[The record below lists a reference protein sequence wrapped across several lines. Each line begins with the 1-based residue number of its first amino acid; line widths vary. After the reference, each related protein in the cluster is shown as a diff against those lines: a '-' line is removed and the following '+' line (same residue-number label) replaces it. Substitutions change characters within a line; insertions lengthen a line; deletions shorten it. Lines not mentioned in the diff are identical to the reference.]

1 MNWEMIGSIGEITAA
16 GGVILS
22 LLYVGR
28 QLKQSNAMAR
38 SSFRQGLGSQSTHW
52 AMSIASSPSLA
63 EALAKVHF
71 EDLERKDATGP
82 ERMHIAYAIVGLIGQ
97 IFFAFEHWQEGI
109 LTDEQFAEL
118 YSPRNALLSKP
129 YLASVWPQ
137 LRPGYPE
144 DFTKWFEQYF
154 DLGES
159 EVASISS
166 G

>member
-1 MNWEMIGSIGEITAA
+1 MNWEMIGSIGEIIAA
-16 GGVILS
+16 IGVILS

-38 SSFRQGLGSQSTHW
+38 SSFRQELGSQSTHW

-71 EDLERKDATGP
+71 EDLEREDATGP
-82 ERMHIAYAIVGLIGQ
+82 ERMQIAYAIVGLIGQ
-97 IFFAFEHWQEGI
+97 IFFAFEHWKEGI
-109 LTDEQFAEL
+109 LTDEQFAQL
-118 YSPRNALLSKP
+118 YSPRNALLSRP

-144 DFTKWFEQYF
+144 DFNKWFEQYF

-159 EVASISS
+159 RFSNISS

>member
-16 GGVILS
+16 LGVILS
-22 LLYVGR
+22 LIYVGR
-28 QLKQSNAMAR
+28 QLKQTNAIAR
-38 SSFRQGLGSQSTHW
+38 SSFRQELGSQANNW

-71 EDLERKDATGP
+71 EDFKRDDATGP
-82 ERMHIAYAIVGLIGQ
+82 ERMHIAYALVGLVGQ
-97 IFFAFEHWQEGI
+97 VFFAFEHWKEGI

-118 YSPRNALLSKP
+118 YSPRNALLSRP
-129 YLASVWPQ
+129 YLRSVWPQ

-144 DFTKWFEQYF
+144 DFNEWFEQLF
-154 DLGES
+154 DLGDSES
-159 EVASISS
+159 SNISS

>member
-16 GGVILS
+16 IGVILS

-63 EALAKVHF
+63 ETLAKVHF
-71 EDLERKDATGP
+71 EDLEREDATGP
-82 ERMHIAYAIVGLIGQ
+82 ERMQIAYAIVGLIGQ
-97 IFFAFEHWQEGI
+97 IFFAFEHWKEGI

-118 YSPRNALLSKP
+118 YSPRIALLSKP

-137 LRPGYPE
+137 LSPGYPE
-144 DFTKWFEQYF
+144 DFNKWFEQYF
-154 DLGES
+154 NIGES
-159 EVASISS
+159 RISNISS

>member
-16 GGVILS
+16 IGVILS

-28 QLKQSNAMAR
+28 QLKQTNIMAR
-38 SSFRQGLGSQSTHW
+38 SSFRQELGSQANNW

-71 EDLERKDATGP
+71 EDFERNDATAP
-82 ERMHIAYAIVGLIGQ
+82 ERMHIAYAFTGLVGQ
-97 IFFAFEHWQEGI
+97 IFFAFEHWKEGI
-109 LTDEQFAEL
+109 LTEEQLAEL
-118 YSPRNALLSKP
+118 YSPRNALLSRP

-144 DFTKWFEQYF
+144 EFNKWFEQSF

>member
-16 GGVILS
+16 LGVILS
-22 LLYVGR
+22 LIYVGR
-28 QLKQSNAMAR
+28 QLKQTNTIAR
-38 SSFRQGLGSQSTHW
+38 SSFRQELGSQANNW

-71 EDLERKDATGP
+71 EDFKRNDATGP
-82 ERMHIAYAIVGLIGQ
+82 ERMHIAYALVGLVGQ
-97 IFFAFEHWQEGI
+97 VFFAFEHWKEGI

-118 YSPRNALLSKP
+118 YSPRNALLSRP
-129 YLASVWPQ
+129 YLRSVWPQ

-144 DFTKWFEQYF
+144 DFNEWFEQWF
-154 DLGES
+154 DLGDSES
-159 EVASISS
+159 SNISS